1 MSAYRRSEL
10 LPKETPL
17 AIRILI
23 STVVPLRRTFTIAKR
38 ERAPAKPPAYY
49 LWCSN
54 HKVNV
59 LAQVGAEL
67 SPIKDATW
75 KLRHRQRGQQAQ
87 HDGRARPADLGLR
100 ELAPV
105 LFQASLAS
113 PLSPK
118 VSPQQLQCYIH
129 PNHGSSNRQP
139 GRFEIVV
146 TLRKKTT

>member
-1 MSAYRRSEL
+1 
-10 LPKETPL
+10 L

-67 SPIKDATW
+67 SPIEDATCGP
-75 KLRHRQRGQQAQ
+75 Q
-87 HDGRARPADLGLR
+87 RARPNQQGDHL
-100 ELAPV
+100 PM
-105 LFQASLAS
+105 
-113 PLSPK
+113 
-118 VSPQQLQCYIH
+118 VSPQ
-129 PNHGSSNRQP
+129 PVPRSSPFARSVSGTAKSR
-139 GRFEIVV
+139 GRLKPAVNYNLTIV
-146 TLRKKTT
+146 TCSPLLTRHHSAFRPFPFANPPD